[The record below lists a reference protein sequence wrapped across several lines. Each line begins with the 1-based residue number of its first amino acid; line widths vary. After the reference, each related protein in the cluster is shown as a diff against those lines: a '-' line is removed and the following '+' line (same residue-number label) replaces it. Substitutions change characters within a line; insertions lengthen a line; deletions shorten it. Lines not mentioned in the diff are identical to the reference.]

1 MPSQSRREGES
12 TPLHWTRTESPDL
25 DSFLGN
31 MVMET
36 EEDDEANLQKKK
48 KKMMMKNRR
57 GVRGLILD

>member
-36 EEDDEANLQKKK
+36 EEDDEANLQKK
-48 KKMMMKNRR
+48 MMMKNRR